1 LRVPPCFGALRRVL
15 IGYVLPALL
24 LAGCDRANMV
34 AQDKARQWDESPF
47 FANKSSM
54 REPVAGTVA
63 RDAPNEPA
71 PQPAVITASLVARG
85 RDEFNIFC
93 SPCHGQS
100 GDGKG
105 MIVQRGF
112 PEPPPL
118 WLPRLEQAKAT
129 YIYDVIT
136 NGHGVMYSYAD
147 RVKSKDRWAVVA
159 YVRALQQSQDAKPA
173 NLPDDDR
180 ALLEAAK

>member
-1 LRVPPCFGALRRVL
+1 MRVLQRFGAWRRVL
-15 IGYVLPALL
+15 FGSALPALL

-34 AQDKARQWDESPF
+34 AQDKAKQWDENAF

-63 RDAPNEPA
+63 RDAPDVPA

-118 WLPRLEQAKAT
+118 WLPRLEQAKAA

-136 NGHGVMYSYAD
+136 KGHGVMYSYAD

-173 NLPDDDR
+173 GLPENDR
-180 ALLEAAK
+180 ALLEAAR